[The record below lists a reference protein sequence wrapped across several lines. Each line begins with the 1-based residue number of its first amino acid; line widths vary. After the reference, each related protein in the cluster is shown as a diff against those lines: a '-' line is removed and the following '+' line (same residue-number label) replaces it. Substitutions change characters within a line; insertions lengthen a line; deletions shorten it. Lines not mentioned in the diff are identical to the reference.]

1 MRSILLLLCLGL
13 LISGDSFVSEA
24 GAEAAHTIRV
34 ATLAPRQS
42 PIGQEYQKLKVGLK
56 EATNG
61 EVSLQMYSGGVA
73 GDESTVVRKMR
84 VGQLDGA
91 LITSAGLGAIV
102 RPVLVLQAP
111 GLITT
116 YPELKLVRD
125 ELGPDFKAL
134 FLRNGYELI
143 AWGDAGRIR
152 MFSKEKIREPADLR
166 KARPWAWRDS
176 ATMQAFLKA
185 AGANGVL
192 LGLPEVYSSLQTGMI
207 DTVIASSIAVMA
219 FQWFTKL
226 KTMAKQSSGIV
237 VGAFII
243 KKDKMDSLPAS
254 AQEYLRTKVPPL
266 NSREDDDEATQKLR
280 KRLSVTNLGAYG
292 NAWKAVQYQAR
303 WSLAGRLYSKALLER
318 VGEIVGRQ

>member
-1 MRSILLLLCLGL
+1 MRSILLLLFLGL
-13 LISGDSFVSEA
+13 LISGDSFANEA
-24 GAEAAHTIRV
+24 GAEAAYTIRV

-42 PIGQEYQKLKVGLK
+42 PIGQEYQKLKAGLR

-61 EVSLQMYSGGVA
+61 QVSLQMYSGGVS
-73 GDESTVVRKMR
+73 GDESTVVKKMR

-111 GLITT
+111 GLITS

-125 ELGPDFKAL
+125 ELGPDFEAL
-134 FLRNGYELI
+134 FKKNGYELI

-152 MFSKEKIREPADLR
+152 MFSKQKIREPNDLR
-166 KARPWAWRDS
+166 QARPWAWRDS

-226 KTMAKQSSGIV
+226 NTMAKQSSGIV
-237 VGAFII
+237 IGAFII
-243 KKDKMDSLPAS
+243 KSDKMDSLPPS
-254 AQEYLRTKVPPL
+254 AQEYLRNSVPEL
-266 NSREDDDEATQKLR
+266 NSRKDDDEATRKLR
-280 KRLSVTNLGAYG
+280 ERLKVTNLGAYG